1 MSGNPDTSDKQGI
14 RIVIDE
20 DAGFCSGVRKS
31 VEAAERL
38 LKEGRKVCS
47 LGHIVHNDLELE
59 RLEKLGMRIIGTE
72 DLDALEAGTVV
83 LLRAHGE
90 PPSTYQRLEAA
101 GIPYI
106 DTTCPIVV
114 KLQDEIGKLRPEDP
128 EHASVIVYGDPE
140 HPEVISLKGHAAGE
154 VGVATEASAIPPE
167 SLAAEVYVCSQTTK
181 SRHDYMRFAEELRV
195 KLAIGGWNGNLRIR
209 ESACR
214 QVANRVESLCG
225 FARRNDVVIFLAGH
239 ESSNGKTL
247 FHVVSD
253 VNSRSYMVSS
263 PEEIRA
269 EWLSDASSIGIS
281 GATSTPASQL
291 LDAKTRVKALVGA

>member
-1 MSGNPDTSDKQGI
+1 MSHQQDIQI
-14 RIVIDE
+14 IIDE

-47 LGHIVHNDLELE
+47 LGHIVHNDLELD
-59 RLEKLGMRIIGTE
+59 RLGSLGMRIIGIG
-72 DLDALEAGTVV
+72 DLDALEEGTVV

-90 PPSTYQRLEAA
+90 PPSTYQRLQEA

-114 KLQDEIGKLRPEDP
+114 KLQDEIGKLRPGDT
-128 EHASVIVYGDPE
+128 EHASVVVYGDSE
-140 HPEVISLKGHAAGE
+140 HPEVISLRGHAQGE
-154 VGVATEASAIPPE
+154 VGVATEASAIPPD
-167 SLAAEVYVCSQTTK
+167 SLAADVYVCSQTTK
-181 SRHDYMRFAEELRV
+181 SRSDYMKFAEELRL
-195 KLAIGGWNGNLRIR
+195 KLAMGGWNGKLMIR

-225 FARRNDVVIFLAGH
+225 FARRSDVVIFLAGH
-239 ESSNGKTL
+239 ESSNGRTL
-247 FHVVSD
+247 FQVVSD
-253 VNSRSYMVSS
+253 VNRRSYMVSS

-269 EWLSDASSIGIS
+269 DWLSGASSIGIS
-281 GATSTPASQL
+281 GATSTPLTQL
-291 LDAKTRVKALVGA
+291 QDARSKVNALVGA